1 LQTSPDER
9 EAFVQEKGKAD
20 DEEASIEIER
30 HCSIQDSRKFYKRLN
45 DVRRPFEPQ
54 VAMCR
59 AKKGE
64 LLTNKNWRDGK
75 NILKDTQTKA
85 TEQPT
90 RPVDLR
96 DDEVDMI
103 CRAVRQ

>member
-1 LQTSPDER
+1 LFRKKVRQL
-9 EAFVQEKGKAD
+9 

-30 HCSIQDSRKFYKRLN
+30 HRSIQDPRLN

-59 AKKGE
+59 AKNGE
-64 LLTNKNWRDGK
+64 LLTNKNQVQATWKEHFKEHLHEGSE
-75 NILKDTQTKA
+75 

-96 DDEVDMI
+96 DT
-103 CRAVRQ
+103 